1 MKQVAKKTSVLTRQK
16 KSMADLFRDA
26 HRTGG
31 VLVEVFK
38 SLSLFGIGAS
48 VIWSAVHFYIQLVH
62 RGYASLEDLLL
73 LFVYLEIGAMTGIYF
88 KTGKLPVRFL
98 IYVAVTAI
106 ARYLVVDVEHLRA
119 VSVLVMSISV
129 IVLVLALWV
138 DDHVHVEED

>member
-1 MKQVAKKTSVLTRQK
+1 
-16 KSMADLFRDA
+16 
-26 HRTGG
+26 
-31 VLVEVFK
+31 
-38 SLSLFGIGAS
+38 
-48 VIWSAVHFYIQLVH
+48 
-62 RGYASLEDLLL
+62 
-73 LFVYLEIGAMTGIYF
+73 MTGIYF